1 MTPSQENWTSPA
13 TARATLKA
21 MRRMLRK
28 DSSDG
33 VLTCQA
39 QLVRRVT
46 IGPQAC
52 FCFLSIDKLYCGRWG
67 AYFEHLNKGNIQVEV
82 DDVAADETTAVKN
95 ADGDD
100 HADVGSA
107 VHTHS
112 LATVEHGGGSGEKLS
127 SKGCE
132 DEMPCC

>member
-1 MTPSQENWTSPA
+1 MGHRPVFVS
-13 TARATLKA
+13 L
-21 MRRMLRK
+21 
-28 DSSDG
+28 
-33 VLTCQA
+33 VLTNYIA
-39 QLVRRVT
+39 DD
-46 IGPQAC
+46 G
-52 FCFLSIDKLYCGRWG
+52 G

-95 ADGDD
+95 ADGDN

-107 VHTHS
+107 VHAHS